1 MSTPAPGIE
10 RLPAGAS
17 EPSLERTRTVA
28 ELTRLSV
35 ALNQIGYAFE
45 LDAARMRIGDSA
57 TSGKHALSRT
67 VTVELLPI
75 DTAGDT
81 SLQLIAFA
89 LSSPLDTSL
98 AACQNIDQGLRAAA
112 AILALGSLSTDAQFL
127 YLDYTLAVD
136 ALTITPTDVIVDVV
150 ELLDRLFDTAIE
162 HLHAEL
168 QGEIDHAGLGADLLE
183 LPAFH
188 RVVVETEVV

>member
-1 MSTPAPGIE
+1 MSRPAPGIE
-10 RLPAGAS
+10 RLPAGPS
-17 EPSLERTRTVA
+17 EPSLERSRTVA
-28 ELTRLSV
+28 ELTRLLV
-35 ALNQIGYAFE
+35 ALNQIGYEFE
-45 LDAARMRIGDSA
+45 LDVTRVRIRDSV
-57 TSGKHALSRT
+57 TSGKLALGRT
-67 VTVELLPI
+67 VSVELLPI

-89 LSSPLDTSL
+89 FSSPLDAAL

-112 AILALGSLSTDAQFL
+112 ANLALGTLSTDAEFL
-127 YLDYTLAVD
+127 YVDYTLAVD
-136 ALTITPTDVIVDVV
+136 ALTVTPTDVIVDVV

-168 QGEIDHAGLGADLLE
+168 QGEIDHAGLGADLLD